1 MPTASRPSG
10 RHKRGLRATPA
21 VPPLRH
27 GRVRGLPENTALT
40 ATAFNALAAARD
52 LKAAGIE
59 AEHAEAI
66 AEGMRQA
73 AGADRAD
80 LATKADLDALRGDLD
95 ALRKETK
102 ADLHREIGA
111 LRSELRWMLGF
122 LAALILAMA
131 AKLFG
136 IV

>member
-1 MPTASRPSG
+1 MPTTTFNP
-10 RHKRGLRATPA
+10 LA
-21 VPPLRH
+21 V
-27 GRVRGLPENTALT
+27 
-40 ATAFNALAAARD
+40 ARD
-52 LKAAGIE
+52 LKDAGIE

-66 AEGMRQA
+66 AGAVHQA

-80 LATKADLDALRGDLD
+80 LATKADIGALKGDID

-102 ADLHREIGA
+102 ADLHREIGT

-122 LAALILAMA
+122 QAALILAMA

>member
-1 MPTASRPSG
+1 M
-10 RHKRGLRATPA
+10 
-21 VPPLRH
+21 
-27 GRVRGLPENTALT
+27 T
-40 ATAFNALAAARD
+40 ATTFNPLAVARD

-66 AEGMRQA
+66 AGAVHQA

-80 LATKADLDALRGDLD
+80 LATKGDID

-102 ADLHREIGA
+102 ADLHREIGT
-111 LRSELRWMLGF
+111 LRSELRWILGF
-122 LAALILAMA
+122 LAALIFAMA

>member
-1 MPTASRPSG
+1 MTAS
-10 RHKRGLRATPA
+10 T
-21 VPPLRH
+21 
-27 GRVRGLPENTALT
+27 
-40 ATAFNALAAARD
+40 FNALAAARD

-66 AEGMRQA
+66 AGAVHQA

-80 LATKADLDALRGDLD
+80 LATKGDIDALKGDIDALKGDID

-102 ADLHREIGA
+102 ADLHREIGT
-111 LRSELRWMLGF
+111 LRSELRWILGF